1 MQIKVL
7 CGCLTWKAIWCGLK
21 RTLLPLVTF
30 NSTVKKWPLTVQPNR
45 SGVPCKLEFSS
56 LIQEISGIDFLI
68 FAYNFR
74 SGFKVTSAFYSGL
87 LGAIIILLSAG
98 FNTTRIDCCPIIFDS
113 CTSILLISSRC
124 PPTCM

>member
-30 NSTVKKWPLTVQPNR
+30 NSTVKKWPLTVQPSR

-74 SGFKVTSAFYSGL
+74 SGFKVTRAF
-87 LGAIIILLSAG
+87 
-98 FNTTRIDCCPIIFDS
+98 
-113 CTSILLISSRC
+113 
-124 PPTCM
+124 